1 MTTFIQA
8 IALAILIAIIILIV
22 KWQVDNDIKKMQKRL
37 DNIRKEINKK
47 AKVMNKEITEDILL
61 KAGFKELKEISKVN
75 PRYTTFELTNLTNWD
90 ISITNYPFLSNYPR
104 KWSCEV
110 NNNTNRYAAEA
121 DIQTIEHFNKLMDLM
136 DINFRLKEK

>member
-1 MTTFIQA
+1 MS
-8 IALAILIAIIILIV
+8 
-22 KWQVDNDIKKMQKRL
+22 KD
-37 DNIRKEINKK
+37 
-47 AKVMNKEITEDILL
+47 ITEEILL
-61 KAGFKELKEISKVN
+61 KAGFKEISKVN

-121 DIQTIEHFNKLMDLM
+121 DIQTIDHFNKLMDLM
-136 DINFRLKEK
+136 DIDFRLKEE